1 MRVRRAC
8 QSLHYSPLF
17 NGQFS
22 YGRGL
27 AGTRMSPFWILLQLR
42 MLKAV
47 VTTGD
52 KSYAELQS
60 NRRHQQTNSEHFTG
74 WMPFLSAN
82 EQCQSEHWKE
92 WSLCFHRKKSIRLFF
107 FNIFVIDCN
116 GLHFVMHQIFCELN
130 CTNFISFTWPF
141 FSLYISATADPLSIL
156 YIYRVWLFAF
166 MASLVWHEAVLVTHK
181 WHCRP
186 SRALCGVCMCY
197 TAVVGRRTCCIQRTA
212 RSFSSAHHRRG
223 TTTRGDAVSAGSSA
237 ESWTGKTKSVA
248 KRSQE
253 TSQSGGKEEEIVSN
267 GLNCH

>member
-8 QSLHYSPLF
+8 RSLHYSPRF

-22 YGRGL
+22 DGRGL

-74 WMPFLSAN
+74 WMPFLSPN

-107 FNIFVIDCN
+107 SIFLSLIATDCILWYIKFSAN
-116 GLHFVMHQIFCELN
+116 WTVPILYHLRGHSSA
-130 CTNFISFTWPF
+130 FISPQRLILCLFCTF
-141 FSLYISATADPLSIL
+141 IGFDFS
-156 YIYRVWLFAF
+156 
-166 MASLVWHEAVLVTHK
+166 
-181 WHCRP
+181 P
-186 SRALCGVCMCY
+186 SWRHWFG
-197 TAVVGRRTCCIQRTA
+197 TRR
-212 RSFSSAHHRRG
+212 
-223 TTTRGDAVSAGSSA
+223 
-237 ESWTGKTKSVA
+237 SW
-248 KRSQE
+248 
-253 TSQSGGKEEEIVSN
+253 
-267 GLNCH
+267 

>member
-8 QSLHYSPLF
+8 RSLHYSPRF

-22 YGRGL
+22 DGRGL

-74 WMPFLSAN
+74 WMPFLSPN

-107 FNIFVIDCN
+107 
-116 GLHFVMHQIFCELN
+116 QYFCH
-130 CTNFISFTWPF
+130 
-141 FSLYISATADPLSIL
+141 
-156 YIYRVWLFAF
+156 WL
-166 MASLVWHEAVLVTHK
+166 
-181 WHCRP
+181 
-186 SRALCGVCMCY
+186 
-197 TAVVGRRTCCIQRTA
+197 QRTA
-212 RSFSSAHHRRG
+212 LCDASNFLRVELYQFYIIYVAILQPLYLRNGWSFVYFVH
-223 TTTRGDAVSAGSSA
+223 
-237 ESWTGKTKSVA
+237 
-248 KRSQE
+248 
-253 TSQSGGKEEEIVSN
+253 
-267 GLNCH
+267 L